1 MRAAGGGVSD
11 GHVFTGVRDQR
22 KLCPFVLSTVEKPLR
37 GSKAGAQNQL
47 SKSFWEKN
55 KSTIPSLG
63 HQLVRNPDVK
73 FLCVSS
79 SFCAGLIS
87 SVTGN
92 IAKIG
97 RWGAGSWVGAL
108 GSGGPEKVKLA
119 QGASRWRIW
128 AGKWGHQ
135 GAKTDA
141 SPGRG

>member
-1 MRAAGGGVSD
+1 MPS
-11 GHVFTGVRDQR
+11 FTGVRDQR
-22 KLCPFVLSTVEKPLR
+22 RLCPLCPQYCRETAPRFQSR
-37 GSKAGAQNQL
+37 GSELAFKKVLG
-47 SKSFWEKN
+47 EKN
-55 KSTIPSLG
+55 KSTILSLG

-79 SFCAGLIS
+79 SICAGLIS